1 MKIAPGESRTMRQN
15 GRTEPVILF
24 LVAGQMFAISAG
36 SIHEIRS
43 TDSLSSSASE
53 IRQARLP
60 KVRHRLRRGGKSFY
74 IVNASAHF
82 GLPHSRPTLV
92 LVLRGWRVA
101 ILVDRIDRMETMSE
115 LRTLPRP
122 FRGPERAWYRG
133 VTLLGEEV
141 VPVVSPSGFLAE
153 AELSF
158 LDDISHSADSAQVEP
173 APAADVRAE
182 DGKGAASE

>member
-1 MKIAPGESRTMRQN
+1 MKIAPGESRTMRRT

-36 SIHEIRS
+36 SILEIRS

-53 IRQARLP
+53 IHQARLP
-60 KVRHRLRRGGKSFY
+60 KVRHRLRRGGKSLY
-74 IVNASAHF
+74 VVNASEHF

-92 LVLRGWRVA
+92 LVLRGCRVA
-101 ILVDRIDRMETMSE
+101 VLVDRIDRMETMSV
-115 LRTLPRP
+115 LRSLPRP

-133 VTLLGEEV
+133 ITLMGEEV

-153 AELSF
+153 GELSF
-158 LDDISHSADSAQVEP
+158 LDDISRSADSVQAEP
-173 APAADVRAE
+173 APAAGMRAE
-182 DGKGAASE
+182 PGNGGASE